1 MIKRRFLNAF
11 VLLLLVTGALA
22 QNVTTDNSFRIGRL
36 KNGMTYYIRH
46 NNKEKGIADF
56 YIAQRVGS
64 ILENPDQRGLAHFLE
79 HMAFNGSKNFKNT
92 DASPSIV
99 HWCEAH
105 GIKFG
110 TNLNAYTSIDE
121 TVYNVSAVPVK
132 NAAVV
137 DSTLLILHD
146 WSHYLDLDDKEIDKE
161 RGVIHE
167 EWRTRRAGMASQ
179 RLMEQALPIIY
190 KGTKYEDCMPIGTM
204 EIVDHFPYKVLR
216 DYYHKWYRPD
226 LQAII
231 VVGDVDVDQ
240 MEKKIQAVFSSIP
253 MPDNA
258 AKRDYYPVNDN
269 DKMIVASLKDSEQPI
284 ILVTLYMKRD
294 ATPDA
299 EKSTIRYQRDGYVDD
314 LIAYMVGE
322 RLDEMQDRNPK
333 PCLSASARI
342 GQFLVSRTKDAFTL
356 SFGARQ
362 EDIKGSFD
370 AAIGTIEQIR
380 QHGFTSSELE
390 RAKAFRRKVIDRQFN
405 ERNDRRN
412 SYYVRR
418 AQHNFLD
425 AEPITS
431 EAYNK
436 QLDEQFSR
444 EVILKEVNA
453 AMREAITDRNQ
464 VLVVYAPDKPEVKIP
479 SDAELE
485 KMVLDTQKK
494 TYPTYVEKRLDENLI
509 PVLPKKGRIVSE
521 KPALHGMTELTLSN
535 GVKVYFKKTDY
546 QKDAVVMNFFG
557 EGGSSLYPDKDVLNT
572 KFIST
577 AVKEGGV
584 GRFSSTELNK
594 VLSDKTV
601 RINAGVG
608 IETQSISG
616 SSSLKDVRTLF
627 ELTYLY
633 FTHLRR
639 DDQAFNAELN
649 RMRSFLTNREAS
661 PNVSYNDS
669 IASIVYGNS
678 PRVQPVKASS
688 IDKVS
693 YDRVLQIYKERFSNA
708 SNFKM
713 IIMGNIELS
722 QLQPLLEQYIA
733 SLPAA
738 GKKESFVKSYPDV
751 RNCNETHRFEKQ
763 MKTPLARVSIFY
775 TWDEPYTAKAD
786 LALDVFKR
794 VLSIAYTDSVREEKG
809 GVYGVKLQES
819 LEQSSNP
826 HALLKIAFDTD
837 PDKYDVV
844 MPIITGQIE
853 HIARKGPEAVS
864 LQKVKEY
871 LLKQYDQAAI
881 TNDYWLFVVYNQLR
895 HGIDFDKDYKSLVR
909 NITSSDVQQ
918 VARNLLNS
926 KRRIEVTMVSCK
938 DK

>member
-1 MIKRRFLNAF
+1 MIKRRFFNAF

-132 NAAVV
+132 NPAVV

-253 MPDNA
+253 MPANA
-258 AKRDYYPVNDN
+258 AKRNYYPVNDN

-284 ILVTLYMKRD
+284 MLVTLYMKRD

-314 LIAYMVGE
+314 LISYMVGE

-356 SFGARQ
+356 SFGVRQ
-362 EDIKGSFD
+362 ENIKGSFD

-380 QHGFTSSELE
+380 QHGFTPSELE

-444 EVILKEVNA
+444 EVTLKEVNA

-464 VLVVYAPDKPEVKIP
+464 VLVIYAPDKPEVKIP
-479 SDAELE
+479 SDAEL
-485 KMVLDTQKK
+485 
-494 TYPTYVEKRLDENLI
+494 
-509 PVLPKKGRIVSE
+509 
-521 KPALHGMTELTLSN
+521 
-535 GVKVYFKKTDY
+535 
-546 QKDAVVMNFFG
+546 
-557 EGGSSLYPDKDVLNT
+557 
-572 KFIST
+572 
-577 AVKEGGV
+577 
-584 GRFSSTELNK
+584 
-594 VLSDKTV
+594 
-601 RINAGVG
+601 
-608 IETQSISG
+608 
-616 SSSLKDVRTLF
+616 
-627 ELTYLY
+627 
-633 FTHLRR
+633 
-639 DDQAFNAELN
+639 
-649 RMRSFLTNREAS
+649 
-661 PNVSYNDS
+661 
-669 IASIVYGNS
+669 
-678 PRVQPVKASS
+678 
-688 IDKVS
+688 
-693 YDRVLQIYKERFSNA
+693 
-708 SNFKM
+708 
-713 IIMGNIELS
+713 
-722 QLQPLLEQYIA
+722 
-733 SLPAA
+733 
-738 GKKESFVKSYPDV
+738 
-751 RNCNETHRFEKQ
+751 
-763 MKTPLARVSIFY
+763 
-775 TWDEPYTAKAD
+775 
-786 LALDVFKR
+786 
-794 VLSIAYTDSVREEKG
+794 
-809 GVYGVKLQES
+809 
-819 LEQSSNP
+819 
-826 HALLKIAFDTD
+826 
-837 PDKYDVV
+837 
-844 MPIITGQIE
+844 
-853 HIARKGPEAVS
+853 
-864 LQKVKEY
+864 
-871 LLKQYDQAAI
+871 
-881 TNDYWLFVVYNQLR
+881 
-895 HGIDFDKDYKSLVR
+895 
-909 NITSSDVQQ
+909 
-918 VARNLLNS
+918 
-926 KRRIEVTMVSCK
+926 
-938 DK
+938 

>member
-1 MIKRRFLNAF
+1 MIKRRFFNAF

-299 EKSTIRYQRDGYVDD
+299 AKSTIRYQRDGYVDD

-380 QHGFTSSELE
+380 QHGFTPSELE

-444 EVILKEVNA
+444 EVTLKEVNA

-485 KMVLDTQKK
+485 KMVLDAQKK
-494 TYPTYVEKRLDENLI
+494 TYPAYVEKRLDENLI

-733 SLPAA
+733 SLPAT

-881 TNDYWLFVVYNQLR
+881 TNDYWFFVAYNQLR

>member
-1 MIKRRFLNAF
+1 MIKKRFLNAF

-132 NAAVV
+132 DAAVV

-253 MPDNA
+253 MPANA

-284 ILVTLYMKRD
+284 MLVTLYMKRD

-342 GQFLVSRTKDAFTL
+342 GQFLVSRTKDAFAL

-444 EVILKEVNA
+444 EVTLKEVNA

-485 KMVLDTQKK
+485 KMVLDAQKK
-494 TYPTYVEKRLDENLI
+494 TYPAYVEKRLDENLI
-509 PVLPKKGRIVSE
+509 HVLPKKGRVVSE

-871 LLKQYDQAAI
+871 LLKQYDQATI

>member
-1 MIKRRFLNAF
+1 MIKRRFFNAF

-36 KNGMTYYIRH
+36 QNGMTYYIRH

-132 NAAVV
+132 DAAVV

-253 MPDNA
+253 MPANA

-284 ILVTLYMKRD
+284 MLVTLYMKRD

-314 LIAYMVGE
+314 LISYMVGE

-362 EDIKGSFD
+362 ENIKGSFD

-380 QHGFTSSELE
+380 QHGFTPSELE

-444 EVILKEVNA
+444 EVTLKEVNA

-485 KMVLDTQKK
+485 KMVLDAQKK
-494 TYPTYVEKRLDENLI
+494 TYPAYVEKRLDEKLI

-688 IDKVS
+688 IDKVN

-733 SLPAA
+733 SLPAT

-853 HIARKGPEAVS
+853 HIARKGPESVS